1 MSECVGERAGGT
13 ATKKKKPRKN
23 QCITGTSRQAGL
35 FLIMITKQEKSK
47 QWMAIC
53 AFDMHL

>member
-1 MSECVGERAGGT
+1 MSECVSGRAGGT
-13 ATKKKKPRKN
+13 ASKKKKSRKN

>member
-1 MSECVGERAGGT
+1 MRECVGGRYSEQ
-13 ATKKKKPRKN
+13 KEKPRKN